1 MDIVAKVIV
10 KDGRLNFQKGS
21 ETMTKPYIERKF
33 YDLGIL
39 MRHLR
44 AIQALD
50 YQQCKDIYKVSKK
63 ELLKNIYA
71 QISETALK

>member
-1 MDIVAKVIV
+1 MI
-10 KDGRLNFQKGS
+10 
-21 ETMTKPYIERKF
+21 KPYVEAKF
-33 YDLGIL
+33 KELGVL

-50 YQQCKDIYKVSKK
+50 YQQCRGIYGQSKK
-63 ELLKNIYA
+63 ELLQRLYI

>member
-1 MDIVAKVIV
+1 
-10 KDGRLNFQKGS
+10 
-21 ETMTKPYIERKF
+21 MTKPYVERKF

-44 AIQALD
+44 AIQSLD
-50 YQQCKDIYKVSKK
+50 YRQCSTIYGVGKK
-63 ELLKNIYA
+63 ELLKNIYT